1 VTELLSIYAPGHW
14 DVADSYGLIACQLA
28 CHIEAAG
35 VTVQAM
41 AIGDRRTDRQPDE
54 VKEIASRPI
63 RASLGGIVLGYPTMY
78 HQYGPFAQC
87 GPRVAITMFESTRL
101 PDGWVSELNRC
112 AAVVTPSQFCA
123 DVFVRCG
130 VRVQV
135 HVIPLGI
142 GQGFTPA
149 RRQRGSVYTFCA
161 IADRGLRKGALIA
174 GHAFVKAF
182 GDDPAYR
189 LVLKSRVKEE
199 VTYITNPNIDL
210 IQVDMSETELA
221 DFYRSMDCMIF
232 PSCGEGFGLP
242 PREFAATGGPVI
254 ATNWGG
260 LDNIRDWGL
269 PLGYRLVPA
278 WPGHPVFEKQ
288 QLGEWAE
295 PDVNEL
301 AILMREV
308 ADEAD
313 IYNEWAY
320 QNAMSIAERC
330 DWACFAHDVL
340 DVWNGVLRETYGDR
354 SAEIRATA

>member
-1 VTELLSIYAPGHW
+1 MRELLSIYAPGNL
-14 DVADSYGLIACQLA
+14 DMADSYGLIACQLA
-28 CHIEAAG
+28 RHIEAAG
-35 VTVQAM
+35 TTVQAM
-41 AIGDRRTDRQPDE
+41 AIGERCVDGQPEDIQS
-54 VKEIASRPI
+54 VASRPI
-63 RASLGGIVLGYPTMY
+63 RATMGGIVLGYPVNY
-78 HQYGPFAQC
+78 HHYGQLSQC

-123 DVFVRCG
+123 DVFVQCG
-130 VRVQV
+130 VRAPV

-142 GQGFTPA
+142 GESFTPI
-149 RRQRGSVYTFCA
+149 RRQRSNVYTFCA
-161 IADRGLRKGALIA
+161 IADRGLRKGAHIA
-174 GHAFVKAF
+174 AQAFVRAF
-182 GDDPAYR
+182 GEDPAYR

-210 IQVDMSETELA
+210 IQVDMSEAELA

-254 ATNWGG
+254 ATNWSG
-260 LDNIRDWGL
+260 LDNVWDWGL

-295 PDVNEL
+295 PDIEEL
-301 AILMREV
+301 AVLMREV
-308 ADEAD
+308 ADRAE

-320 QNAMSIAERC
+320 KNAKTVAEQC
-330 DWACFAHDVL
+330 NWEHFARSVL
-340 DVWNGVLRETYGDR
+340 NVWNGVLRETYGDR
-354 SAEIRATA
+354 SAAIRATA

>member
-1 VTELLSIYAPGHW
+1 MKEVISIYAPGHI

-28 CHIEAAG
+28 RHLEAAG

-41 AIGDRRTDRQPDE
+41 AVGDRMTEGLPDD
-54 VKEIASRPI
+54 VAAITARPI
-63 RASLGGIVLGYPTMY
+63 GGTMGGIVLGYPVTY
-78 HQYGPFAQC
+78 HQYGALSMC
-87 GPRVAITMFESTRL
+87 GPRVAITMFESSRL
-101 PDGWVSELNRC
+101 PGGWIEEMNRC

-123 DVFVRCG
+123 DVFVQCG
-130 VRVQV
+130 LRVPV

-142 GQGFTPA
+142 GECFTPC
-149 RRQRGSVYTFCA
+149 RRQRGSVYTFMA
-161 IADRGLRKGALIA
+161 IADRGPRKGAAIA
-174 GHAFVKAF
+174 ARAFLKAF

-189 LVLKSRVKEE
+189 LVLKSRAKEN
-199 VTYITNPNIDL
+199 VTHISNPNIDL
-210 IQVDMSETELA
+210 VQVDMSEAQLVE
-221 DFYRSMDCMIF
+221 FYHRMDCMVF

-260 LDNIRDWGL
+260 MDNVWDWGL

-278 WPGHPVFEKQ
+278 WQGHIVFEKQ
-288 QLGEWAE
+288 QLGDWAE

-320 QNAMSIAERC
+320 HNAKSVIERYRW
-330 DWACFAHDVL
+330 DSFAMGVL
-340 DVWNGVLRETYGDR
+340 DVWNGVLRENYGHT
-354 SAEIRATA
+354 STAIRASA